1 MSSSPAKLIGDTRK
15 ILGPGGN
22 RVRDSQNQKMKKK
35 EAMKKPKKPT
45 ASSLTPNTILPVRK
59 NSSVDSSSSSSDSSI
74 AKVLN
79 SKSKS
84 SSDSSIAKAL
94 KCKGSV
100 DSSSDFSIAKGL
112 NSKSKGVKKTAKVV
126 PQGIEVDAA
135 ETLSSVVSVPVPIK
149 RCDWITPNSEPLYIS
164 FHDEEWGN
172 PVYDDTKLYELL
184 SLSQVLAEMTWP
196 AILNKRHIFRKLFD
210 NFDPSSLANV
220 NEKRL
225 RSLREI
231 GNSLLSEPKIRAIVE
246 NAKHFQKIQ
255 QEFGSFSNYCWRFV
269 NHKPLKSGFRYA
281 RQVPAKTPKS
291 ELMSKDLMKRGF
303 VCVGPTVVYSF
314 MQVAGIS
321 NDHLIT
327 CFRYYECSNNN
338 INEYSLM
345 KLVKTDTQ
353 GRDPVENNTRVM
365 TI

>member
-1 MSSSPAKLIGDTRK
+1 MSSSPELPPEKTGIDTRK

-22 RVRDSQNQKMKKK
+22 RVRDLEQQKMKKP
-35 EAMKKPKKPT
+35 EFRRKK
-45 ASSLTPNTILPVRK
+45 AAASLTPAKTILSVRS
-59 NSSVDSSSSSSDSSI
+59 NVSFNSSSSV
-74 AKVLN
+74 AKVVN
-79 SKSKS
+79 SNRGVERS
-84 SSDSSIAKAL
+84 SAVNK
-94 KCKGSV
+94 
-100 DSSSDFSIAKGL
+100 
-112 NSKSKGVKKTAKVV
+112 NAKVV
-126 PQGIEVDAA
+126 PHGVEVEAP
-135 ETLSSVVSVPVPIK
+135 ETLSPVVPVPLK

-184 SLSQVLAEMTWP
+184 ALSQALAELTWP
-196 AILNKRHIFRKLFD
+196 AILNKRHIFRELFD

-225 RSLREI
+225 LTLRES
-231 GNSLLSEPKIRAIVE
+231 GKSLLSEPKIRAIVE
-246 NAKHFQKIQ
+246 NANHFQKIQ

-269 NHKPLKSGFRYA
+269 NHKPIKSGFRYA

-314 MQVAGIS
+314 MQVAGMFS
-321 NDHLIT
+321 DHLVT
-327 CFRYYECSNNN
+327 CFRYNERNNN
-338 INEYSLM
+338 DVKEHSQT

-353 GRDPVENNTRVM
+353 DLDPVENT
-365 TI
+365 THESSTFSLT

>member
-1 MSSSPAKLIGDTRK
+1 MSSSPELRSPAKPGSDTRK

-22 RVRDSQNQKMKKK
+22 RVRDLEQQKMKKP
-35 EAMKKPKKPT
+35 ELRRKK
-45 ASSLTPNTILPVRK
+45 AAAASLTPSKTILPVRS
-59 NSSVDSSSSSSDSSI
+59 NVSVDSSSSSDFSV
-74 AKVLN
+74 AKVVN
-79 SKSKS
+79 SKIGVERS
-84 SSDSSIAKAL
+84 S
-94 KCKGSV
+94 
-100 DSSSDFSIAKGL
+100 
-112 NSKSKGVKKTAKVV
+112 GVKKNAKVV
-126 PQGIEVDAA
+126 PHGVEVEAA
-135 ETLSSVVSVPVPIK
+135 ETLSPVVPVPLK
-149 RCDWITPNSEPLYIS
+149 RCDWITPNSGPLYIS

-184 SLSQVLAEMTWP
+184 ALSQALAEMTWP

-225 RSLREI
+225 RLLRES

-269 NHKPLKSGFRYA
+269 NHKPIKSGFRYA

-314 MQVAGIS
+314 MQVAGIF
-321 NDHLIT
+321 NDHLVT
-327 CFRYYECSNNN
+327 CFRYNECNNN
-338 INEYSLM
+338 NVKEHSQT

-353 GRDPVENNTRVM
+353 DLDPVENNTHM
-365 TI
+365 SHEQLSLT

>member
-1 MSSSPAKLIGDTRK
+1 MSSSPELRSPGKTGADTRK

-22 RVRDSQNQKMKKK
+22 RVRDSEEQKRKK
-35 EAMKKPKKPT
+35 EGMKKPERPKK
-45 ASSLTPNTILPVRK
+45 AAASLTPKTIFPVRS
-59 NSSVDSSSSSSDSSI
+59 NGSVDSSSSDSSI
-74 AKVLN
+74 AKVVN
-79 SKSKS
+79 
-84 SSDSSIAKAL
+84 AKR
-94 KCKGSV
+94 GVERST
-100 DSSSDFSIAKGL
+100 
-112 NSKSKGVKKTAKVV
+112 GVKKPAKVIPDGV
-126 PQGIEVDAA
+126 EAA
-135 ETLSSVVSVPVPIK
+135 ETLSPVVPIPLK

-184 SLSQVLAEMTWP
+184 ALSQALAEMTWP

-225 RSLREI
+225 RSLRES

-246 NAKHFQKIQ
+246 NAKHLQKIQ

-269 NHKPLKSGFRYA
+269 NHKPIRSGFRYA

-314 MQVAGIS
+314 MQVAGIF

-327 CFRYYECSNNN
+327 CFRYNECNNN
-338 INEYSLM
+338 NNVKDHSQT
-345 KLVKTDTQ
+345 KLVLRDTQ
-353 GRDPVENNTRVM
+353 GPDPVKNNAHMSHDHLSLT
-365 TI
+365 

>member
-1 MSSSPAKLIGDTRK
+1 MSSLPELRSPAKTGGDTRK

-22 RVRDSQNQKMKKK
+22 RVKDSEEQKKKKK
-35 EAMKKPKKPT
+35 EGMKKPEFRSKK
-45 ASSLTPNTILPVRK
+45 AAASLTPKTILPVRS
-59 NSSVDSSSSSSDSSI
+59 NGSVDSSSSSDSSI
-74 AKVLN
+74 AKDVIF
-79 SKSKS
+79 SKRGVERST
-84 SSDSSIAKAL
+84 
-94 KCKGSV
+94 
-100 DSSSDFSIAKGL
+100 
-112 NSKSKGVKKTAKVV
+112 GVKKPAKVV
-126 PQGIEVDAA
+126 PHGVEVEAA
-135 ETLSSVVSVPVPIK
+135 ETFSPVIPIPLK

-172 PVYDDTKLYELL
+172 PVNDDTKLYELL
-184 SLSQVLAEMTWP
+184 ALSQILAELTWP

-210 NFDPSSLANV
+210 NFDPSCLANV

-225 RSLREI
+225 RSLREN

-255 QEFGSFSNYCWRFV
+255 QEFGSFSNYFWRFV
-269 NHKPLKSGFRYA
+269 NHKPIKSGFRYA

-314 MQVAGIS
+314 MQVAGIF

-327 CFRYYECSNNN
+327 CFRYNECNNDN
-338 INEYSLM
+338 INKHSQT

-353 GRDPVENNTRVM
+353 GRDPVENNTHLSNDHLSL
-365 TI
+365 T